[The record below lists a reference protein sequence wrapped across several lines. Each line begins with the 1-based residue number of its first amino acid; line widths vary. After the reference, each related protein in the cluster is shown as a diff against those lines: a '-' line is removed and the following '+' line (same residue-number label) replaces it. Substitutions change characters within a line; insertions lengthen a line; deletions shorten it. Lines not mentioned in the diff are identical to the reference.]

1 MIVMNDF
8 LELIILK
15 SKENKYGVLGL
26 LNDISGGDGG
36 VSYNYN
42 TKFDFGYLSGHT
54 GSGPSQVRSGG
65 RRLC

>member
-42 TKFDFGYLSGHT
+42 TKFDSGYLSGDT
-54 GSGPSQVRSGG
+54 GSGASQVWSGG